1 MSAIAAAATQAAT
14 GQPPEMHAPDGF
26 LSVPV
31 AAGMWLVTIV
41 VLAIAIRRVDRTL
54 DPRAVPM
61 MGVAG
66 AFIFAAQ
73 MFNFQVAGGTSGPC
87 SAGCSPRSSSGPGRG
102 RW

>member
-1 MSAIAAAATQAAT
+1 MSAIAAAAGQAVT

-31 AAGMWLVTIV
+31 SLAMWAVTIV
-41 VLAIAIRRVDRTL
+41 VLSVAVRRVDRTL

-61 MGVAG
+61 LGVAA

-73 MFNFQVAGGTSGPC
+73 MFNFQVAGGRPATCSVACSSPC
-87 SAGCSPRSSSGPGRG
+87 SSVHGRARS
-102 RW
+102 